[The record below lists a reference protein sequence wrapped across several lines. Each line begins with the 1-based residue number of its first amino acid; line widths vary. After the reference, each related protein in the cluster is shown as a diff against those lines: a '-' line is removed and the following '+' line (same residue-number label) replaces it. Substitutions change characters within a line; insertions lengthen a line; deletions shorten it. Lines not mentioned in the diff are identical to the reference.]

1 MQTFLIFFIMQFIIT
16 NINFDCTLEDDN
28 WTQEDVER
36 TQQKLQEEY
45 IGEVWEADDEEDLV
59 DEISTASGWCINS
72 IEYRHLLV

>member
-36 TQQKLQEEY
+36 TQKKLQEEY
-45 IGEVWEADDEEDLV
+45 VGEVWEADDEEDLV

>member
-1 MQTFLIFFIMQFIIT
+1 MQTFLIFFTMQFIIT
-16 NINFDCTLEDDN
+16 NINFDCTLDDAD

>member
-1 MQTFLIFFIMQFIIT
+1 MQFIIT
-16 NINFDCTLEDDN
+16 NINFDCTLDDAD

-45 IGEVWEADDEEDLV
+45 IGEVWEADDEEDLIE
-59 DEISTASGWCINS
+59 EISTTSGWCINS

>member
-1 MQTFLIFFIMQFIIT
+1 MQFIIT
-16 NINFDCTLEDDN
+16 NINFDCTLDDAD

-45 IGEVWEADDEEDLV
+45 IGEVWEADDEEDLIE
-59 DEISTASGWCINS
+59 EISTASGWCINS

>member
-16 NINFDCTLEDDN
+16 NINFDCTLDDAD